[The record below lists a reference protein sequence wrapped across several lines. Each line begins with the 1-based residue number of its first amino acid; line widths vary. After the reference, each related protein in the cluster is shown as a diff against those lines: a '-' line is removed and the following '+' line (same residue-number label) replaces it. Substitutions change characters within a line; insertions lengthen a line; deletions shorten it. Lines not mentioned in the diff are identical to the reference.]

1 MFFNKKYTIA
11 SKEVD
16 KFTKSV
22 HLTLLDEEG
31 KLVDVDNMSIED
43 ALDLHFL
50 DRVTLSITD
59 NFIDKAEDDE
69 IFTLTAASALCKK
82 DTIRLCFENLLTGY
96 DDEEEE
102 EEEDDEEDCDD
113 NYDDSIFVDMEISY
127 DIYGKDTELQTL
139 AVGEDCLITIKKD

>member
-59 NFIDKAEDDE
+59 NFLDKAEDDE

-82 DTIRLCFENLLTGY
+82 DTIRLCFENLLTEQ
-96 DDEEEE
+96 DED
-102 EEEDDEEDCDD
+102 EEDDEEDCDD
-113 NYDDSIFVDMEISY
+113 SYDDSIFVDMEIGY
-127 DIYGKDTELQTL
+127 EIYGKDTELQALT
-139 AVGEDCLITIKKD
+139 VGEDCLITIKKD